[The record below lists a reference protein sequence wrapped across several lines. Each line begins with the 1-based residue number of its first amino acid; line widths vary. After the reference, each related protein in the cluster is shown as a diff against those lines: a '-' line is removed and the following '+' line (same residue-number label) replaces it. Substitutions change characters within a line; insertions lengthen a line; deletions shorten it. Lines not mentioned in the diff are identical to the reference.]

1 MDKINELFENELNGV
16 IHAYPS
22 IYTKDDVVNLLSSL
36 RTNVVAEA
44 LEASRQLAEA
54 ERKFFISEMDFQE
67 FSSNV
72 TNALERCINNGNI
85 DVYDYSSAEFSI
97 DYHNTIQIESI
108 DFNTDAVT
116 DELSNIL
123 LDQFQE
129 SFGKLLNPEAE

>member
-1 MDKINELFENELNGV
+1 MEKINDLFDQEITKTV
-16 IHAYPS
+16 DAYPS
-22 IYTKDDVVNLLSSL
+22 IFSKDDVVNLLSSL
-36 RTNVVAEA
+36 RTNVLYAANEIKG
-44 LEASRQLAEA
+44 ETIKS
-54 ERKFFISEMDFQE
+54 ITDMDFQD
-67 FSSNV
+67 FSANV
-72 TNALERCINNGNI
+72 TQALERALNDGTV

-129 SFGKLLNPEAE
+129 SFGKLLTNTEE